1 MNIVQQK
8 VLDVVQIYKT
18 RDPRKIAK
26 NLGLDILEIKLPE
39 RFRGFL
45 HNSEDNAVIVVN
57 KSLTERA
64 KRTVIAHEIGHYC
77 LDPEFEL
84 CMHLA
89 DKVRATKSEK
99 RADLFAAT
107 LLVSSWEGQAWQIAE
122 RYDVEEELVVSVMQ
136 QLEYNDKYN
145 DDLTVLNLKEKK
157 QALHG
162 NDQLGSLM

>member
-1 MNIVQQK
+1 MIQQK
-8 VLDVVQIYKT
+8 VLDLVRTYKT
-18 RDPRKIAK
+18 RDPRDLAEM
-26 NLGLDILEIKLPE
+26 LQLTILEIPLPN

-45 HNSEDNAVIVVN
+45 HNCEDNAVIVVN

-77 LDPEFEL
+77 LDPEYEL

-107 LLVSSWEGQAWQIAE
+107 LLIESWAGESWQIAE
-122 RYDVEEELVVSVMQ
+122 RYDIEEELVVSVMQ

-145 DDLTVLNLKEKK
+145 DNLTALNLKEKK